1 LGRQDAFAQGLVY
14 VNNAGNAILKVD
26 DVSNVAPNQKRNTV
40 RITTQAAYNVG
51 SLWIADIIH
60 LPFGCSVWPAFWTK
74 GSLWPDD
81 GEIDIIEGINLVSQ
95 NQMALHTL
103 PGCYHNTTPS
113 NQMGISDPTK
123 VDCSQPSGCVVLE
136 SAPNSFGQGFAN
148 AGGGV
153 FGVQFDVAGVL

>member
-1 LGRQDAFAQGLVY
+1 MDRGYRTSSIWLFSECV
-14 VNNAGNAILKVD
+14 I
-26 DVSNVAPNQKRNTV
+26 
-40 RITTQAAYNVG
+40 RI
-51 SLWIADIIH
+51 SFSSEFI
-60 LPFGCSVWPAFWTK
+60 CKVWPAFWTK

-81 GEIDIIEGINLVSQ
+81 GEIEYAFNKMFLLYLTYDIDSIIEGINLVSQ

-123 VDCSQPSGCVVLE
+123 VNCSQPSGCVVLE
-136 SAPNSFGQGFAN
+136 LAPNSFGQGFAN

-153 FGVQFDVAGVL
+153 FGVQFDVAGYVLEHHLTIIPNSF